1 MKPDLAKNY
10 YRAIALENQW
20 LFSRTQEIQKKKRK
34 PCLCGN
40 CRECNYFM
48 MLNWFDKEIEKAGIP
63 NNV

>member
-1 MKPDLAKNY
+1 MNPDLAKNY
-10 YRAIALENQW
+10 YRAIALENEW

-34 PCLCGN
+34 PCPCGN
-40 CRECNYFM
+40 CRACNYFM